1 MSRLTRRQFLR
12 VTSSAAAGAVLLGV
26 GCAPQSPV
34 SPTSPAATSAAAGS
48 TPAPIASATTQ
59 PTATALP
66 ATATTTPLSGAEA
79 APAPAPSAT
88 PSASAPTVTSLPS
101 SRADLMRIF
110 PAVPSRVARIHHG
123 GVWDGDNLSPD
134 ALGQMLDAALTRLT
148 GLSDAGQAWKTLFDP
163 GERIV
168 LKVNSIMGSITGTHV
183 PLVTAITDRLR
194 ASGVP
199 AAQITVYDRNS
210 SELQAAGFE
219 INHDG
224 PGVHCYGTDGNYS
237 GRATVTGQSTRLSDI
252 LMQADALINVPLVK
266 QHGITGFSFAL
277 KNHYGTI
284 NNPSAFHSGQPMRR
298 GLAGI
303 SAQLP
308 IKDKTRLIIGDALTL
323 VLGNGWDQPIPADSI
338 FMSFDPIAI
347 DTLALRVMGDAM
359 TAQGRD
365 PTWNF
370 RQAGNWLASGVELGL
385 GTNDP
390 AQMNVVEEKVT

>member
-1 MSRLTRRQFLR
+1 M
-12 VTSSAAAGAVLLGV
+12 
-26 GCAPQSPV
+26 
-34 SPTSPAATSAAAGS
+34 
-48 TPAPIASATTQ
+48 
-59 PTATALP
+59 
-66 ATATTTPLSGAEA
+66 
-79 APAPAPSAT
+79 
-88 PSASAPTVTSLPS
+88 
-101 SRADLMRIF
+101 
-110 PAVPSRVARIHHG
+110 
-123 GVWDGDNLSPD
+123 
-134 ALGQMLDAALTRLT
+134 
-148 GLSDAGQAWKTLFDP
+148 K
-163 GERIV
+163 
-168 LKVNSIMGSITGTHV
+168 
-183 PLVTAITDRLR
+183 AITDRLE

-210 SELQAAGFE
+210 SELQAAGFK
-219 INHDG
+219 INRDG
-224 PGVHCYGTDGNYS
+224 PGVRCYGTDGNYS

-284 NNPSAFHSGQPMRR
+284 SNPSAFHSGQQMRR
-298 GLAGI
+298 GLAEI
-303 SAQLP
+303 SAQPP

-323 VLGNGWDQPIPADSI
+323 VLGNGWDQPVAADSI

-390 AQMNVVEEKVT
+390 AQMNVVEEKIT